1 MTVDALLKQR
11 YPAELVDELL
21 RAYKEIEENYSLSKW
36 KASELDAGHF
46 VEAARRII
54 EWELKN
60 RQYTPI
66 GQQLPKLNEGVLKQ
80 YEQATGDESF
90 RILIPRIVYGVYG
103 IRNKRGV
110 GHVGKVSPNKMDS
123 TLILGNTKWVLAEI
137 VRLVSGLLPEKTQAL
152 IDAIVE
158 RKLDMLWKHGD
169 ITRVLNTNV
178 TTPEQVLILL
188 LDRSPQTVEELLA
201 ATEYGNPTRFR
212 KTILQKLHK
221 KRFIEVT
228 PDGRC
233 IITDKGTL
241 EAEKI
246 LKKHS
251 GLVS

>member
-1 MTVDALLKQR
+1 VTVDALLKQR

-54 EWELKN
+54 EWELRKG
-60 RQYTPI
+60 QYTPI
-66 GQQLPKLNEGVLKQ
+66 GQQLPNFNDVVLKQ
-80 YEQATGDESF
+80 YENLPGDESF
-90 RILIPRIVYGVYG
+90 RILIPRILYGVYG

-123 TLILGNTKWVLAEI
+123 TLILGNAKWVLAEL
-137 VRLVSGLLPEKTQAL
+137 VRLVSGLKPEETQAL
-152 IDAIVE
+152 VDAIVE

-169 ITRVLNTNV
+169 ITRVLNTNLK
-178 TTPEQVLILL
+178 THEEVLILL
-188 LDRSPQTVEELLA
+188 LDRSPQTVAELQK
-201 ATEYGNPTRFR
+201 ATEYARADRFR
-212 KTILQKLHK
+212 KILQELHK
-221 KRFIEVT
+221 TRFIEVT
-228 PDGRC
+228 ADGRC